1 MSATKE
7 TTVTMTAGGKTTG
20 PVTVNEF
27 ADHVKQLVRDTGATV
42 MPDGELFDAKPYQTP
57 LPTLDGHRP
66 DTIKLQFGAGI
77 EVDLKD
83 GRLVDYLKTLR
94 LGTEVGLY
102 VTATV
107 AKVNWAHRSDPESG
121 EEKVTHTVGLAVH
134 TIDLPEEL

>member
-7 TTVTMTAGGKTTG
+7 TTVTMTAAGKTTG

-27 ADHVKQLVRDTGATV
+27 ADHVKQFVRDTGATV
-42 MPDGELFDAKPYQTP
+42 NDGELFDAKPYQTP

-107 AKVNWAHRSDPESG
+107 AKVNWAHRNDPESG
-121 EEKVTHTVGLAVH
+121 KEKVTHTVGLAVH

>member
-27 ADHVKQLVRDTGATV
+27 ADHVKQIVRDTGV
-42 MPDGELFDAKPYQTP
+42 IVSDGELFDAKPYQTP

-107 AKVNWAHRSDPESG
+107 AKVNWAHRNDSG